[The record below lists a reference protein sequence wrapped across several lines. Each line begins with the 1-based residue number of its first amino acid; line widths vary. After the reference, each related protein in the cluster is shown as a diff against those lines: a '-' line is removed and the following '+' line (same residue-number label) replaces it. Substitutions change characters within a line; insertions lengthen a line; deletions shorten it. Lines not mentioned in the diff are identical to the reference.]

1 MGFQS
6 CPILTPRSVRETY
19 ERSIKIDEQL
29 SVTLSWAREHQFT
42 TGDMIDIILGM
53 LPKCWV
59 DKMVTTKIEPGNL
72 TIKELVDHLENIE
85 N

>member
-19 ERSIKIDEQL
+19 ERSIKSDEQL

-42 TGDMIDIILGM
+42 TGGMIDIALDMI
-53 LPKCWV
+53 PKRWI
-59 DKMVTTKIEPGNL
+59 DKMVKSKIEPRNL
-72 TIKELVDHLENIE
+72 ALRHLVDHLETR
-85 N
+85 